1 MVVHVADRLASPP
14 VVPVVEKV
22 PKRPGTGLPSVMPVE
37 LAVAVT
43 GRAVIVQVPE
53 TGDDTESTLVWVVGA
68 EVIDPETVGV
78 TV

>member
-53 TGDDTESTLVWVVGA
+53 TADTRYTLVWVGGA
-68 EVIDPETVGV
+68 EEMVPLTEGV

>member
-1 MVVHVADRLASPP
+1 
-14 VVPVVEKV
+14 
-22 PKRPGTGLPSVMPVE
+22 MPVE

-53 TGDDTESTLVWVVGA
+53 TADTRYTLVWVVGA